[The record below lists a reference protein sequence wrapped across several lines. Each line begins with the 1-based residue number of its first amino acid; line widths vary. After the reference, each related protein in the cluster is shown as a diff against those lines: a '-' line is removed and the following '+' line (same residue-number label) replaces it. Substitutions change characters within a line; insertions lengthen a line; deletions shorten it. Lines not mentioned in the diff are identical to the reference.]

1 MHYEQRTLNADG
13 RSPVQNTDG
22 INAVGSKDKIAGCA
36 ATQQVIPL
44 PNLDLEGG
52 SGTQK
57 YRDKDKK
64 MGEGGSWG
72 VGCCGGGTDNYI
84 WN

>member
-1 MHYEQRTLNADG
+1 MHYEQRTHNADG

-22 INAVGSKDKIAGCA
+22 INAVGSTEKFAGCA
-36 ATQQVIPL
+36 ATQQVIPR

-72 VGCCGGGTDNYI
+72 VGYCGGGTDDYI
-84 WN
+84 WD